1 MIFALHISVP
11 ECERSF
17 DCKDDTKPYCNSKS
31 ICVGNLNLIIYDFS
45 NCPFKMYL
53 ISNVYLQT
61 EFVLS

>member
-31 ICVGNLNLIIYDFS
+31 ICVGNLNLIIYDFFKRDVLNFECISS
-45 NCPFKMYL
+45 N
-53 ISNVYLQT
+53 
-61 EFVLS
+61 